1 MSNIH
6 ALANLSPFN
15 SWLKLKILDLGDG
28 TAKLFLPWS
37 DLLIG
42 DPVKPAV
49 HGGILAALI
58 DATGGA
64 ACMSLLGKTDSI
76 STIDLQINYLEPGYP
91 GDFSCDAKAVRMGKR
106 VGTARMEVYS
116 KKDPENPTLVAIG
129 TGVYNLIRNN
139 QRFKQVLPGFS

>member
-15 SWLKLKILDLGDG
+15 NWLKLGIESLGDG
-28 TAKLFLPWS
+28 SARLVLPWS

-42 DPVKPAV
+42 DPIAKRI

-58 DATGGA
+58 DAAGGA
-64 ACMSLLGKTDSI
+64 SCMSLLSKLDSI
-76 STIDLQINYLEPGYP
+76 STIDLQINYLEPGYESE
-91 GDFSCDAKAVRMGKR
+91 FYCDAKALRVGKR

-116 KKDPENPTLVAIG
+116 RLDPKHPTLVAVG
-129 TGVYNLIRNN
+129 TGVYNLVR
-139 QRFKQVLPGFS
+139 QKSE